1 MILSTFASRS
11 ASTFASI
18 GVPDPGSMHIHFALD
33 DLLPHLAGRSAAWGR
48 VFQVI
53 VVLLAAL
60 TGFAGLVAIAV
71 PASADGP
78 PSC

>member
-1 MILSTFASRS
+1 
-11 ASTFASI
+11 
-18 GVPDPGSMHIHFALD
+18 MHIHFALD